1 VARIRT
7 IKPEFWKHED
17 LSALPEITHMLA
29 AALLNHADDE
39 GYFNAN
45 PALVKAECLP
55 LREYSLSTQEML
67 NQLSNV
73 GYIELGAG
81 ADGKRYGRVVKFDEH
96 QRVNRPTASKIKVIH
111 IAWGD
116 GLSAHGALS
125 EGSSPERKGKE
136 GKGREQ
142 GKESTGVDLSTAG
155 GDAAPDDH
163 ADDDAEEG
171 QDLLGNRPKK
181 PAVPNC
187 PHMEIIDLYH
197 EVLPELAQVRVW
209 EEDRKELLR
218 ARWKGAPER
227 QNLDWWREFFAS
239 VREMPFLM
247 GERTD
252 RDGRAFACTLEWL
265 VRPKNFAKV
274 IEGNYLE
281 LRR

>member
-1 VARIRT
+1 MANAWFRMYA
-7 IKPEFWKHED
+7 EFASDAKVQMMSEAMQRRLLMVFCMRCSD
-17 LSALPEITHMLA
+17 VTVTLS
-29 AALLNHADDE
+29 DDE
-39 GYFNAN
+39 IAFQMRITTEELAETK
-45 PALVKAECLP
+45 ALFL
-55 LREYSLSTQEML
+55 
-67 NQLSNV
+67 
-73 GYIELGAG
+73 
-81 ADGKRYGRVVKFDEH
+81 
-96 QRVNRPTASKIKVIH
+96 
-111 IAWGD
+111 
-116 GLSAHGALS
+116 
-125 EGSSPERKGKE
+125 RKGFIDQSWNVLNWEKRQFASDSSAARTRAYRDRQRDKTVTSQVT
-136 GKGREQ
+136 KGDALEQ
-142 GKESTGVDLSTAG
+142 NRTDTEQNRTEVPTDVGLSTAG
-155 GDAAPDDH
+155 GDAATDDH

-227 QNLDWWREFFAS
+227 QSLDWWREFFAS

>member
-1 VARIRT
+1 MARIRT

-111 IAWGD
+111 IVWGD
-116 GLSAHGALS
+116 GLSTHGALS
-125 EGSSPERKGKE
+125 EDSSPERKGKE

-142 GKESTGVDLSTAG
+142 GKQSTGVDLSTAG
-155 GDAAPDDH
+155 GDAATDDH

-227 QNLDWWREFFAS
+227 QSLDWWREFFAS

-274 IEGNYLE
+274 IEGNYVE
-281 LRR
+281 VRR